1 MIGTLNK
8 LRAELDKNL
17 KRSAKDLQI
26 ALSNLEKAKRV
37 AHEATEAHASVE
49 GMVEQSKGLFATMPT
64 TKVKALKTKATKT
77 VAVAPK
83 KRGRPKKEVVV
94 KAVAAKASAKAA
106 KIPKV
111 AAPKKRGRPKKVVE
125 AAAAPKRG
133 PGRPKKVV
141 EAAAT
146 APKKRGR
153 PKKVVAETAAAA
165 PKKRG
170 RPKKEVAASSV
181 AAAPKKRGRP
191 KKEATADTVPKKR
204 GRPKNEESQGTLL
217 GESQGTLLGSVKA
230 VMGSSTLGAKEIL
243 AGLKAIGATPDSNNP
258 VAMVHTALS
267 IGTKK
272 GLFEKV
278 QHGKYRVAKPAATT
292 KPAVETAPAAAP
304 TVVESVDDVMAS
316 LGYDP
321 GELAAHSAL

>member
-17 KRSAKDLQI
+17 KRSAKDLQT

-217 GESQGTLLGSVKA
+217 GSVKA